1 MIIKSFFLLR
11 NMYQWHFVWV
21 TLYLLCFTFY
31 IWLLRFKDL
40 YSTNPFFFIMAE
52 NSKYQS
58 NLRSNMNQT
67 SRKMTNVYMNKH
79 FFYLFTLRSN
89 TTTLSEF
96 TGTIYILPLTSPN
109 DVVNGING
117 TDSCDAIY
125 RSV

>member
-1 MIIKSFFLLR
+1 
-11 NMYQWHFVWV
+11 MYQWHFVWV

-40 YSTNPFFFIMAE
+40 YSTNPFFFIKAE

-79 FFYLFTLRSN
+79 FFYLFTLR
-89 TTTLSEF
+89 TLSEF